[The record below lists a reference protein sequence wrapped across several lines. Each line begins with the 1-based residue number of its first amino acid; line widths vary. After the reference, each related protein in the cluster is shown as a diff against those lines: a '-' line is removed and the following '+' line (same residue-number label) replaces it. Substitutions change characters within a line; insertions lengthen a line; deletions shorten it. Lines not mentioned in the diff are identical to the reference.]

1 MGDLQRKL
9 CDLASV
15 RDILQSDKKQASALK
30 VPIATI
36 FVIHIAYVELTVKE
50 VRNIL
55 NEHEVRIDCRNRVYA
70 TPLLLAAQAGCFGMV
85 QLLIAKGANP
95 IAKDSIGRTGLHY
108 VLEGILQYG
117 VSADRQKLFE
127 QFSQMTIETKE
138 NIKNL
143 ASEADIQ
150 GPSFAVPIAMIDNDV
165 GSIVNKK
172 IDENGDQLDMKAIED
187 GAGGDK
193 SEGESAHDNE
203 GSGMFPF
210 LTRLL
215 ELKADPMRVNIMG
228 DDAILLAQ
236 IRGSR
241 ATKELFKAW
250 IETSGGIQ
258 NLKEMLKK

>member
-1 MGDLQRKL
+1 
-9 CDLASV
+9 
-15 RDILQSDKKQASALK
+15 
-30 VPIATI
+30 
-36 FVIHIAYVELTVKE
+36 
-50 VRNIL
+50 
-55 NEHEVRIDCRNRVYA
+55 
-70 TPLLLAAQAGCFGMV
+70 
-85 QLLIAKGANP
+85 
-95 IAKDSIGRTGLHY
+95 
-108 VLEGILQYG
+108 
-117 VSADRQKLFE
+117 
-127 QFSQMTIETKE
+127 MTIETKE

-150 GPSFAVPIAMIDNDV
+150 GVTPLMLMVGRYPLDPS

-193 SEGESAHDNE
+193 SEGESARDNE